1 VGREIRSGGV
11 PHVAERP
18 DPEHSLLYERLYR
31 HILDEVVAGR
41 LQPGERV
48 PSEKA
53 LAEQFGVSRITSQR
67 AMRNLDRAGLVL
79 RVRGKGSFVADPL
92 PDLTDPDLRA
102 GDARGQRT
110 STRTIALLVPEV
122 AESYGLALML
132 GVEERATECGYYLLL
147 RRSRDHR
154 KDEDRAIDA
163 FRQAD
168 VDGLIVFPVHGE
180 YHNERL
186 LRLVVDRFP
195 LVVVDRPLRG
205 VGACA
210 VHTDNV
216 QAAREL
222 TTYLLD
228 QGHNEVAF
236 LSPPPTHTS
245 SIEDRLSGYLEAS
258 AQRGQTP
265 ARQHVM
271 TTLYSTLPGP
281 FAAAQIASDEAAI
294 RQFLDERPQLRAF
307 VACEYNIALLLD
319 DVLRQLRPAGEYE
332 IACFDSPD
340 DPFGRPAFTHIEQDE
355 TAMGRTAVDLLTA
368 QLAGEEVPPRTII
381 PHRLVIRDS
390 SSDGSQPSG

>member
-1 VGREIRSGGV
+1 M
-11 PHVAERP
+11 AERLDSEQP
-18 DPEHSLLYERLYR
+18 LLYERLYR

-41 LQPGERV
+41 LQPGDRV

-67 AMRNLDRAGLVL
+67 ALRNLDRAGLVL

-102 GDARGQRT
+102 GDPRGQRA
-110 STRTIALLVPEV
+110 STRRIALLVPDV

-132 GVEERATECGYYLLL
+132 AVEERATANGYYLLL

-154 KDEDRAIDA
+154 EDEDRAIDA
-163 FRQAD
+163 FRQAG

-180 YHNERL
+180 YHSERL
-186 LRLVVDRFP
+186 LRLVVDGFP

-210 VHTDNV
+210 VHTDNA

-228 QGHNEVAF
+228 RGHDEVAF
-236 LSPPPTHTS
+236 VSPPPTHTS
-245 SIEDRLSGYLEAS
+245 SIEDRLRGYQRAL
-258 AQRGQTP
+258 AQRGQAP
-265 ARQHVM
+265 ARQHVL
-271 TTLYSTLPGP
+271 TTQYSTLPGS

-307 VACEYNIALLLD
+307 VACEYTIALLLA
-319 DVLRQLRPAGEYE
+319 DVLRQRRPAGEYE
-332 IACFDSPD
+332 ITCFDSPD
-340 DPFGRPAFTHIEQDE
+340 DPFGRTAFTHIEQDQM
-355 TAMGRTAVDLLTA
+355 AMGRTAVDLLTA
-368 QLAGEEVPPRTII
+368 QFAGEEVPPRTIV
-381 PHRLVIRDS
+381 PHRLVTRDS
-390 SSDGSQPSG
+390 NSDG